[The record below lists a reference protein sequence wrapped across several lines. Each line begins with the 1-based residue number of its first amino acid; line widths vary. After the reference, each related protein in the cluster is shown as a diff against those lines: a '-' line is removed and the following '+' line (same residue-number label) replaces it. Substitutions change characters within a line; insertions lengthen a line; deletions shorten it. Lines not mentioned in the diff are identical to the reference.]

1 VSLLALALVVGA
13 AGLHATWNVL
23 LKTSENPL
31 HAAARAVTSSAV
43 LLTIPVAVL
52 WLAGGRPGL
61 PPTGWL
67 LSLVSGVSELAYFI
81 FLSMAYTRGELS
93 MVYPLARGTAPLL
106 AVAIGLT
113 VLGERVSLVA
123 LVGVGCLLVGLWAI
137 RRPVSAGSATVP
149 ALLVAVCI
157 AAYSAVDRVG
167 VRLGPVWLYGWALW
181 VWVAVLLS
189 AWVLVRERNLT
200 WRAADWRRGLAIGI
214 PMTAAYLMV
223 LGAFRLAPLTLV
235 APARESAIVLVTG
248 WGIWRLRERAGAWLR
263 MAGAMV
269 ILAGVALIALR

>member
-1 VSLLALALVVGA
+1 MSPLALALVLGA
-13 AGLHATWNVL
+13 AVLHATWNVL

-31 HAAARAVTSSAV
+31 HAAARAVTSSAA

-67 LSLVSGVSELAYFI
+67 LSLVSGVLELAYFI
-81 FLSMAYTRGELS
+81 FLSIAYTRGELS

-113 VLGERVSLVA
+113 VLGERVSGVA
-123 LVGVGCLLVGLWAI
+123 LAGVACLLAGVWAV
-137 RRPVSAGSATVP
+137 RRPASAGAATVP
-149 ALLVAVCI
+149 ALLTAVCI

-167 VRLGPVWLYGWALW
+167 VRLGPVWLYAWALW
-181 VWVAVLLS
+181 VWVAILLA
-189 AWVLVRERNLT
+189 AWVLVRERNVT

-248 WGIWRLRERAGAWLR
+248 WGVWRLRERTGAWLR
-263 MAGAMV
+263 LVGALMIV
-269 ILAGVALIALR
+269 AGVALVAVR

>member
-1 VSLLALALVVGA
+1 
-13 AGLHATWNVL
+13 
-23 LKTSENPL
+23 
-31 HAAARAVTSSAV
+31 VTSSAA

-67 LSLVSGVSELAYFI
+67 LSLVSGVLELAYFI
-81 FLSMAYTRGELS
+81 FLSIAYTRGELS

-113 VLGERVSLVA
+113 VLGERVSGVA
-123 LVGVGCLLVGLWAI
+123 LAGVACLLAGVWAV
-137 RRPVSAGSATVP
+137 RRPASAGAATVP
-149 ALLVAVCI
+149 ALLTAVCI

-167 VRLGPVWLYGWALW
+167 VRLGPVWLYAWALW
-181 VWVAVLLS
+181 VWVAILLA
-189 AWVLVRERNLT
+189 AWVLVRERNVT

-248 WGIWRLRERAGAWLR
+248 WGVWRLRERTGAWLR
-263 MAGAMV
+263 LVGALMIV
-269 ILAGVALIALR
+269 AGVALVAVR

>member
-1 VSLLALALVVGA
+1 VSLLALALVLGA
-13 AGLHATWNVL
+13 AVLHATWNVL
-23 LKTSENPL
+23 LKTSDNPL

-61 PPTGWL
+61 PAVGWL
-67 LSLVSGVSELAYFI
+67 LALVSGVLELAYFI
-81 FLSMAYTRGELS
+81 FLSMAYARGELS

-113 VLGERVSLVA
+113 VLGERVSVVA
-123 LVGVGCLLVGLWAI
+123 LAGVGCLLAGVWAV
-137 RRPVSAGSATVP
+137 RRPATAGAATVP

-157 AAYSAVDRVG
+157 ATYSAVDRVG

-181 VWVAVLLS
+181 VGVAVLLS
-189 AWVLVRERNLT
+189 AWVLLRERNVT

-223 LGAFRLAPLTLV
+223 LGAFRLAPLTVV
-235 APARESAIVLVTG
+235 APVRESAIVLVTG
-248 WGIWRLRERAGAWLR
+248 WGVWRVRERTGAWLR
-263 MAGAMV
+263 MAGAGA
-269 ILAGVALIALR
+269 ILAGVVLVAIR